1 MRIHFH
7 SQPTYVAYRPVGL
20 HIVNNRRRLLSM
32 YNYRLTISLDLWWWS
47 LWIAIDWDTY
57 V

>member
-7 SQPTYVAYRPVGL
+7 SQPTYVAYRPIGL

-32 YNYRLTISLDLWWWS
+32 YNYRLTISLDLE
-47 LWIAIDWDTY
+47 WDLRNRN